1 MAMWIDIKGFE
12 GRYQVSPDG
21 MVRNAKT
28 LRVLKPKKAKGY
40 LQVSLGAGNYSYIHR
55 LVAQAFIPNPDELP
69 QVNHLDGI
77 KSNNAVTNLEWCSAS
92 GNLKH
97 AYETGLLDGTAC
109 KNPKS
114 GYEHSRSRAVVM
126 SSESGHIQITYPSI
140 RNAAAETGVDQ
151 SSIHGALHG
160 KFKQAGGWRW
170 QFSQ

>member
-1 MAMWIDIKGFE
+1 MWIDIKGFE

-28 LRVLKPKKAKGY
+28 LRVLKPKHAKGY

-55 LVAQAFIPNPDELP
+55 LVAQAFIDNPEGLP
-69 QVNHLDGI
+69 QVNHLDGV
-77 KSNNAVTNLEWCSAS
+77 KSNNAAENLEWCSAS
-92 GNLKH
+92 QNLKH

-126 SSESGHIQITYPSI
+126 SSDSGHIQITYPSI
-140 RNAAAETGVDQ
+140 RKAALETGVDH
-151 SSIHGALHG
+151 SSIHGAVHG

>member
-1 MAMWIDIKGFE
+1 MWIDIKGFE

-21 MVRNAKT
+21 MVRNVKT
-28 LRVLKPKKAKGY
+28 LRILKPKNSKGY
-40 LQVSLGAGNYSYIHR
+40 LQVCLGARNYSYIHR

-97 AYETGLLDGTAC
+97 AYECGLLDSTAC

-170 QFSQ
+170 QFSK